1 VQHLPPTS
9 GRSSRLAL
17 LAGGLVVLLAVVAFA
32 SRSGFGHTGHAKPN
46 STYVSYAFSV
56 FLILF
61 VLMIPVT
68 IWSMITRAK
77 EHGLPARRSPL
88 QQFLRSVI
96 AIAIFGFVTYVI
108 YRTHIH
114 FHTPKSS
121 HSGATGHGHA
131 HGKPP
136 HGVASQETSP
146 QFQWTVLWVALG
158 LGAVGLVSLVVMYR
172 RWQQRAI
179 TPGPTVAQELATAL
193 TDAIDD
199 LEAEPDP
206 RRAVIAAYARMERE
220 LGRQGLARN
229 PSETAIEYLRRVLLD
244 VSTNG
249 EAVERLTALFELA
262 KFSHHEVTPD
272 MKRQAVDALREIR
285 EGIA

>member
-1 VQHLPPTS
+1 V
-9 GRSSRLAL
+9 L
-17 LAGGLVVLLAVVAFA
+17 LAGALVVLLAVVAFA

-46 STYVSYAFSV
+46 GTYVSYAFSV

-68 IWSMITRAK
+68 MWSMIMRAR
-77 EHGLPARRSPL
+77 ENGIPERRSPL
-88 QQFLRSVI
+88 RQFLRSV
-96 AIAIFGFVTYVI
+96 ASIAIFGLVTYVI
-108 YRTHIH
+108 YRSHIH
-114 FHTPKSS
+114 FHTPKRP
-121 HSGATGHGHA
+121 HTGATGHGHA
-131 HGKPP
+131 HGKRS
-136 HGVASQETSP
+136 GGGAEETSP

-172 RWQQRAI
+172 RWQQRTI

-220 LGRQGLARN
+220 LGRIGLARS

-244 VSTNG
+244 LSTSG
-249 EAVERLTALFELA
+249 DAVERLTELFEQA
-262 KFSHHEVTPD
+262 KFSHHEVTPE
-272 MKRQAVDALREIR
+272 MKREAVDALREIR